1 MARDEI
7 GMQDPNWLVQIEEEM
22 DCLIC
27 RESKKVPSA
36 NIKENKEARLI
47 VL

>member
-7 GMQDPNWLVQIEEEM
+7 GRQDPNWLVQVEDEM

-27 RESKKVPSA
+27 RESKKLPSA
-36 NIKENKEARLI
+36 NVTENNETR
-47 VL
+47 

>member
-1 MARDEI
+1 MGDDEI
-7 GMQDPNWLVQIEEEM
+7 GRHDPNLLVRQIEEEM

-36 NIKENKEARLI
+36 NAKEARLI
-47 VL
+47 L